1 MQPDNGRIACVFVLD
16 DADWRP
22 LGEFWL
28 RASFVCRLVSR
39 SLLIRP
45 PRPTKSCV
53 SRLVSRSLIRQTAH
67 QKKTPQQKTIL
78 FCFATALDASG
89 EASWMRLEFSL
100 DYEKSSTEA
109 VARLEVTNCDS
120 GANEYTAV
128 LRRAKPATQTDVT
141 YDETC

>member
-1 MQPDNGRIACVFVLD
+1 
-16 DADWRP
+16 
-22 LGEFWL
+22 
-28 RASFVCRLVSR
+28 
-39 SLLIRP
+39 
-45 PRPTKSCV
+45 
-53 SRLVSRSLIRQTAH
+53 
-67 QKKTPQQKTIL
+67 
-78 FCFATALDASG
+78 
-89 EASWMRLEFSL
+89 MRLEFSL